1 MSFVLG
7 VSGKLQSA
15 GGKLLNVVSERGVH
29 GSFDCASGF
38 E

>member
-1 MSFVLG
+1 MAFVLG

-15 GGKLLNVVSERGVH
+15 GGKLRDVVSERGVH
-29 GSFDCASGF
+29 GSLDCASGF